1 MEEPDM
7 TRLTTMVI
15 LAGAA
20 AVLIAALFVAAPAP
34 ASSTPTAAEPYRVE
48 LVSNDVYKVQKAL
61 NANAAQG
68 WWYVSGIERSDGKV
82 LLVFRSAH

>member
-1 MEEPDM
+1 M

-20 AVLIAALFVAAPAP
+20 VVLVAGFLIVTPAP
-34 ASSTPTAAEPYRVE
+34 ASSSPPPAEPYRVE

-82 LLVFRSAH
+82 LLVFRSAQ

>member
-1 MEEPDM
+1 MA
-7 TRLTTMVI
+7 RLTKVLV
-15 LAGAA
+15 LAGSAA
-20 AVLIAALFVAAPAP
+20 ALLAALLVFTPAP
-34 ASSTPTAAEPYRVE
+34 ASHSQSVSEPYRVE

-82 LLVFRSAH
+82 LLVFRSAQ